1 MLWSKISS
9 MVFVLVITL
18 VTLSSSASEVAG
30 SDMLTPYGPL
40 LVKNGYELTEAG
52 LRKVFQNNNEQEKHL
67 KMDCVCYIREKE
79 MAGLLP
85 EVKSYLAEIEQSVS
99 AIEPPK
105 DNKMIVM
112 GCILALDK
120 NMDQKTLDRYL
131 TQIRKRLFE
140 SSSEDPMP
148 IQAYEALLDAQK
160 GQGVN
165 IREDLEFL
173 CMTDI
178 LKPAEDQ
185 IRDLFELYGKDLR
198 DSDIDE
204 LLKARKDNPEL
215 QELILHHAKQHGL
228 KLNTPT
234 PKAP

>member
-18 VTLSSSASEVAG
+18 VTLSSSASEVSSD
-30 SDMLTPYGPL
+30 SDMLYSYGPQ
-40 LVKNGYELTEAG
+40 LVERGYELTEAG
-52 LRKVFQNNNEQEKHL
+52 LRKVFQNNDEEVML
-67 KMDCVCYIREKE
+67 DCVLYIKQVK
-79 MAGLLP
+79 MAGLIP
-85 EVKSYLAEIEQSVS
+85 EVKSYFAKLEQSIS
-99 AIEPPK
+99 AIPPSEDEK
-105 DNKMIVM
+105 IMFI

-120 NMDQKTLDRYL
+120 NLDQKTLDRYL
-131 TQIRKRLFE
+131 TQIRRRLFE
-140 SSSEDPMP
+140 SSSDAPKP
-148 IQAYEALLDAQK
+148 IQAYVALLDAQK
-160 GQGVN
+160 GQGAN

-178 LKPAEDQ
+178 LKPVEDQ
-185 IRDLFELYGKDLR
+185 IQCLFELYGKDLR

-215 QELILHHAKQHGL
+215 QELILRRAKEHGL

-234 PKAP
+234 TKAP